1 MTVHLKGRGKETVVP
16 RPKNNKERESI
27 RLMIQA
33 RLHRS
38 ELADAPVGS
47 TAGAHLDEDALSA
60 FVDGYLGERE
70 SAPLIKHLVACGFCR
85 RITAQL
91 IRLDNELGAFNETVK
106 RIDVED
112 EPGRLRRFLADLAA
126 RALSSNEDDAVF
138 AYHAPAEDFQRHTD
152 AETNSDTGS
161 AEQDEAKTHGERK
174 PDSTSH

>member
-1 MTVHLKGRGKETVVP
+1 VP

-27 RLMIQA
+27 RLMVQA
-33 RLHRS
+33 RLQRR
-38 ELADAPVGS
+38 ELGDAPVGA

-60 FVDGYLGERE
+60 FVEGCLGERE

-91 IRLDNELGAFNETVK
+91 IRLDNELGALNETVE
-106 RIDVED
+106 RVEIAD

-126 RALSSNEDDAVF
+126 RALASSEDDAVF

-152 AETNSDTGS
+152 AETHGDTAV
-161 AEQDEAKTHGERK
+161 AEQDEALTHEEHK
-174 PDSTSH
+174 PDSASH